1 MEKKKEERALSV
13 LMRYLHICTACRR
26 RAVTGSCNFKS
37 VTTGGRQMQS
47 PAAGVET
54 CGKAA

>member
-1 MEKKKEERALSV
+1 MEKKKEESALSV

-26 RAVTGSCNFKS
+26 GAVTGGCNFKS
-37 VTTGGRQMQS
+37 MTTDGRQMQS